1 MDKTNKSNFSTLL
14 GEAMFESNYSE
25 TQSIRPISPVRKEVC
40 THNVKPL
47 PQSVNPL
54 LHQSIN
60 PLPQSVKPL
69 PQSVNPLLHQSVNPS
84 SQNNSIVSVEPTKTI
99 KVQESVEDV
108 MKDLEQRI
116 NPKTIQEGMI
126 LLNESVKQNNP
137 SLILEPMLKGAEE
150 FKERM
155 GRNMTYSEMRMMWG

>member
-1 MDKTNKSNFSTLL
+1 MDNTNRSKFSTLL

-25 TQSIRPISPVRKEVC
+25 THSIRPISPVRNEVS
-40 THNVKPL
+40 THNV
-47 PQSVNPL
+47 NPL
-54 LHQSIN
+54 SQSIN
-60 PLPQSVKPL
+60 PLL
-69 PQSVNPLLHQSVNPS
+69 P
-84 SQNNSIVSVEPTKTI
+84 QNNSIVSVETTKPI
-99 KVQESVEDV
+99 KVQEYVEDV

-126 LLNESVKQNNP
+126 LLNESVKQNNQ

-150 FKERM
+150 FKERT